1 MCFKVFPIRF
11 LLIMPCGNKKIY
23 INRFAMVLKHQL
35 KKLTEAYS
43 VVNRID
49 LWNILKKTI
58 QKQQFE
64 INGNIQC
71 VFIFL
76 ND

>member
-1 MCFKVFPIRF
+1 
-11 LLIMPCGNKKIY
+11 
-23 INRFAMVLKHQL
+23 MVLKHQL
-35 KKLTEAYS
+35 KNLAEAYS

-49 LWNILKKTI
+49 LWNILIKTI

-71 VFIFL
+71 VFIF
-76 ND
+76 